1 MPHAAGGYFVP
12 GNNYSGDVTP
22 IMANAG
28 ELVLNKSSQNNLA
41 SMITEAEGRGRGGNG
56 VARVSGEQI
65 WVALNAFTKRTGKG
79 ELVTWK

>member
-1 MPHAAGGYFVP
+1 
-12 GNNYSGDVTP
+12 
-22 IMANAG
+22 MANAG
-28 ELVLNKSSQNNLA
+28 ELILNRSQQNSIA
-41 SMITEAEGRGRGGNG
+41 SQLTEAEGRGGGNG